1 MENFCEK
8 TRQAGLAILAIALL
22 LVVPNLTRLIG

>member
-1 MENFCEK
+1 MDKFCEK
-8 TRQAGLAILAIALL
+8 TRQAGLAILAITLL